1 MNALFLIDTNVLSE
15 LMRVQPDEQVLN
27 WFERQADAGLF
38 TSSITKAEIF
48 LGIELLQQ
56 GKRRTHLEAVA
67 NIIFTEDFSG
77 RCLPFDSQSAEV
89 YAQIVAN
96 RQRLGK
102 PITTEDAQIA
112 AIALTANI
120 VLVTRNTKDFVEI
133 NGLKL
138 VNPWESD

>member
-1 MNALFLIDTNVLSE
+1 MKASFLIDTNVLSE
-15 LMRVQPDEQVLN
+15 LMRVQPDERVLK
-27 WFERQADAGLF
+27 WLERQADTELF

-48 LGIELLQQ
+48 LGIAVLQQ
-56 GKRRTHLEAVA
+56 GKRRTHLEAAAYVM
-67 NIIFTEDFSG
+67 FTEDFSG

-112 AIALTANI
+112 AIALTANHT
-120 VLVTRNTKDFVEI
+120 LVTRNTKDFVEI

>member
-1 MNALFLIDTNVLSE
+1 MSASFLIDTNVLSE
-15 LMRVQPDEQVLN
+15 LMRTQPEEKVLQ
-27 WFERQADAGLF
+27 WFEHHGDADFF

-48 LGIELLQQ
+48 LGIALLEN
-56 GKRRTHLEAVA
+56 GKRRSHLDAA
-67 NIIFTEDFSG
+67 AQAMFTEDFSG
-77 RCLPFDSQSAEV
+77 RCLPFDNQSAEV
-89 YAQIVAN
+89 YARLVAD

-112 AIALTANI
+112 AIALIANLT
-120 VLVTRNTKDFVEI
+120 LVTRNTKDFLEI